1 MAKSIIMHNP
11 FEDIPDF
18 RSRSTEKRELDLSI
32 KGAYL
37 ENMSKELI
45 DKIDYEDR
53 TFINRQKSY
62 DELKGDLGVE
72 ELTESIYYAGL
83 INPIYLQIREDGK
96 YRILSGY
103 RRSIA
108 VKMGYENY
116 EGYEAEGNAIIIP
129 TNAEKSELELISLHE
144 NVYRED
150 LKVIELAYK
159 INKDAKESGKTFD
172 ELSEDYGMSTRQ
184 LKRIKGALSYDEE
197 LKMILDIVGIKKAEL
212 LNRIIKVLKDKKS
225 VPEIIEKYKD
235 FSASDLE
242 LEIKALNS
250 NSIKKGYIFDRKD
263 KKTTIKINR
272 KLTDEQFKKLEEFLK
287 NL

>member
-11 FEDIPDF
+11 FEDMPDF

-250 NSIKKGYIFDRKD
+250 NSIKKDYIFDRKD

>member
-83 INPIYLQIREDGK
+83 INPIYLQIREDGN

-116 EGYEAEGNAIIIP
+116 EGYEVEGNAIIIP

-225 VPEIIEKYKD
+225 VSEIIEKYKD

-250 NSIKKGYIFDRKD
+250 NSIKKDYIFDRKD

>member
-116 EGYEAEGNAIIIP
+116 EGYEAEGNSIIIP

-225 VPEIIEKYKD
+225 VAEIIGKYKD

-250 NSIKKGYIFDRKD
+250 NSIKKDYIFDRKD

>member
-18 RSRSTEKRELDLSI
+18 RNNNIEKKELDLSI

-37 ENMSKELI
+37 ETISKELI

-62 DELKGDLGVE
+62 DELSGDLGVE

-83 INPIYLQIREDGK
+83 INPIYLQLREDGK
-96 YRILSGY
+96 YRVLSGY
-103 RRSIA
+103 RRSISIK
-108 VKMGYENY
+108 VGYKNY
-116 EGYEAEGNAIIIP
+116 EGYEVEGNAIIIP
-129 TNAEKSELELISLHE
+129 IDADKSELELISLHE

-159 INKDAKESGKTFD
+159 INKDAKESGKTLE

-197 LKMILDIVGIKKAEL
+197 LKNILDDIGIKKAEL

-225 VPEIIEKYKD
+225 IEEIIKKYRD

-250 NSIKKGYIFDRKD
+250 NSIKKDYIFDRKD
-263 KKTTIKINR
+263 KKTTIKINK

>member
-37 ENMSKELI
+37 ENMSKKLI

-225 VPEIIEKYKD
+225 VAEIIEKYKD

-250 NSIKKGYIFDRKD
+250 NSIKKDYIFDRKD

>member
-18 RSRSTEKRELDLSI
+18 REIKKEKKEIDLNI

-37 ENMSKELI
+37 ENINSELI
-45 DKIDYEDR
+45 KNIDYEDR
-53 TFINRQKSY
+53 TFINRQKSFE
-62 DELKGDLGVE
+62 ELSDDLGVE

-103 RRSIA
+103 RRSVAI
-108 VKMGYENY
+108 KLGYENY
-116 EGYEAEGNAIIIP
+116 EGYETNGNAVIIP
-129 TNAEKSELELISLHE
+129 LDADKSDLELISLHE

-159 INKDAKESGKTFD
+159 INKDAKETGKTL
-172 ELSEDYGMSTRQ
+172 EQLSEDYGMSTRQ
-184 LKRIKGALSYDEE
+184 LKRIKGALSYEEE
-197 LKMILDIVGIKKAEL
+197 LKDILDIVGIKKAEL
-212 LNRIIKVLKDKKS
+212 LNRVIKILKEKKS
-225 VPEIIEKYKD
+225 IKEILEKYKD

-242 LEIKALNS
+242 LELKALNS
-250 NSIKKGYIFDRKD
+250 SSTKPNYIMDRKD
-263 KKTTIKINR
+263 KKTTIKINK
-272 KLTDEQFKKLEEFLK
+272 KLTDEQFIKLEEFLK
-287 NL
+287 SL

>member
-1 MAKSIIMHNP
+1 MAKSINMHNP

-83 INPIYLQIREDGK
+83 INPIYLQIREDGN

-225 VPEIIEKYKD
+225 VAEIIEKI
-235 FSASDLE
+235 AQV
-242 LEIKALNS
+242 NS
-250 NSIKKGYIFDRKD
+250 
-263 KKTTIKINR
+263 
-272 KLTDEQFKKLEEFLK
+272 
-287 NL
+287 

>member
-116 EGYEAEGNAIIIP
+116 EDMRLKE
-129 TNAEKSELELISLHE
+129 TLLLSLQMQK
-144 NVYRED
+144 
-150 LKVIELAYK
+150 KV
-159 INKDAKESGKTFD
+159 N
-172 ELSEDYGMSTRQ
+172 
-184 LKRIKGALSYDEE
+184 
-197 LKMILDIVGIKKAEL
+197 
-212 LNRIIKVLKDKKS
+212 
-225 VPEIIEKYKD
+225 
-235 FSASDLE
+235 
-242 LEIKALNS
+242 
-250 NSIKKGYIFDRKD
+250 
-263 KKTTIKINR
+263 
-272 KLTDEQFKKLEEFLK
+272 
-287 NL
+287 

>member
-250 NSIKKGYIFDRKD
+250 NSIKKDYIFDRKD

>member
-172 ELSEDYGMSTRQ
+172 ELSEDNGMSTRQ

-250 NSIKKGYIFDRKD
+250 NSIKKDYIFDRKD

>member
-1 MAKSIIMHNP
+1 MAKNIIMHNP
-11 FEDIPDF
+11 FEDMPDF
-18 RSRSTEKRELDLSI
+18 RKKENDKREIEFSV
-32 KGAYL
+32 KGAYI
-37 ENMSKELI
+37 ETITKTII
-45 DKIDYEDR
+45 DNIDYEDR

-62 DELKGDLGVE
+62 DELSSDLGVE

-96 YRILSGY
+96 YRVLSGY

-108 VKMGYENY
+108 VRVGYENY
-116 EGYEAEGNAIIIP
+116 EGYEVEGSVIVVPVDAS
-129 TNAEKSELELISLHE
+129 KSELELISLHE

-159 INKDAKESGKTFD
+159 INKDAKEFGKTLE

-184 LKRIKGALSYDEE
+184 LKRIKGALSYDEG
-197 LKMILDIVGIKKAEL
+197 LKDILDEVGIKKAEL
-212 LNRIIKVLKDKKS
+212 LNRIIKNLREKLS
-225 VPEIIEKYKD
+225 VEQILTKYKD

-242 LEIKALNS
+242 LEIKALSS
-250 NSIKKGYIFDRKD
+250 NVVKLDFLIDKRD

-272 KLTDEQFKKLEEFLK
+272 NLTDEQLKKLDEFLK

>member
-72 ELTESIYYAGL
+72 ERTESIYYAGL

-225 VPEIIEKYKD
+225 VAEIIEKYKD

-250 NSIKKGYIFDRKD
+250 NSIKKDYIFDRKD

>member
-83 INPIYLQIREDGK
+83 INPICLQIREDGK

-225 VPEIIEKYKD
+225 VAEIIEKYKD

-250 NSIKKGYIFDRKD
+250 NSIKKDYIFDRKD

>member
-116 EGYEAEGNAIIIP
+116 KGYEAEGNAIIIP
-129 TNAEKSELELISLHE
+129 TNAEKSELKLISLHK
-144 NVYRED
+144 NVYRKD

-225 VPEIIEKYKD
+225 VSEIIEKYKD

-250 NSIKKGYIFDRKD
+250 NSIKKDYIFDRKD

>member
-225 VPEIIEKYKD
+225 VAEIIEKYKD

>member
-116 EGYEAEGNAIIIP
+116 EGYEVEGNAIIIP

-225 VPEIIEKYKD
+225 VSEIIEKYKD

-250 NSIKKGYIFDRKD
+250 NSIKKDYIFDRKD

>member
-1 MAKSIIMHNP
+1 MAKNIIMHNP
-11 FEDIPDF
+11 FEDMPDF
-18 RSRSTEKRELDLSI
+18 RKKENEKKEITLSI
-32 KGAYL
+32 KDAYI
-37 ENMSKELI
+37 ETITKEII
-45 DKIDYEDR
+45 DNIDYEDK
-53 TFINRQKSY
+53 TFINRQKSF
-62 DELKGDLGVE
+62 DELSVDLGVE

-96 YRILSGY
+96 YRVLSGY

-108 VKMGYENY
+108 IRVGYENY
-116 EGYEAEGNAIIIP
+116 EGYEVEGSIIVVP
-129 TNAEKSELELISLHE
+129 VDAAKSELELISLHE

-159 INKDAKESGKTFD
+159 INKDAKESGKTLE

-197 LKMILDIVGIKKAEL
+197 LKNLLDEIGIKKAEL
-212 LNRIIKVLKDKKS
+212 LNRIIKNLREKMNIND
-225 VPEIIEKYKD
+225 IINKYRD

-250 NSIKKGYIFDRKD
+250 NAIKLDYSIDKKD
-263 KKTTIKINR
+263 KKTTVKIN
-272 KLTDEQFKKLEEFLK
+272 KNLNEEQIKKLEEFLK

>member
-11 FEDIPDF
+11 FEDMPDF
-18 RSRSTEKRELDLSI
+18 RKKEAEKKEIEISI
-32 KGAYL
+32 KGSYL
-37 ENMSKELI
+37 EAITKEII
-45 DKIDYEDR
+45 DAIDYSDR

-62 DELKGDLGVE
+62 EELREDLGVE

-83 INPIYLQIREDGK
+83 INPVYLQKRQDGK
-96 YRILSGY
+96 FRVLSGY

-108 VKMGYENY
+108 IRNGYENY
-116 EGYEAEGNAIIIP
+116 EGYEVEGSVIIVP
-129 TNAEKSELELISLHE
+129 VDADKSDLELISLHE

-159 INKDAKESGKTFD
+159 INKDAKEFGKTLE

-184 LKRIKGALSYDEE
+184 LKRIKGALSYDDE
-197 LKMILDIVGIKKAEL
+197 LKNILDDIGIKKAEL
-212 LNRIIKVLKDKKS
+212 LNRIVKILRAKMS
-225 VPEIIEKYKD
+225 VVDILLKYKE

-250 NSIKKGYIFDRKD
+250 SNIKRDFLIDSKE
-263 KKTTIKINR
+263 KKTTVKIN
-272 KLTDEQFKKLEEFLK
+272 KSLNDEQIKKLEEFLK
-287 NL
+287 TL

>member
-11 FEDIPDF
+11 FEDMPDF
-18 RSRSTEKRELDLSI
+18 RKKEAEKKEIEISI
-32 KGAYL
+32 KGSYL
-37 ENMSKELI
+37 EAITKEII
-45 DKIDYEDR
+45 DAIDYSDR

-62 DELKGDLGVE
+62 EELREDLGVE

-83 INPIYLQIREDGK
+83 INPVYLQKRQDGK
-96 YRILSGY
+96 FRVLSGY

-108 VKMGYENY
+108 IRNGYENY
-116 EGYEAEGNAIIIP
+116 EGYEVEGSVIIVP
-129 TNAEKSELELISLHE
+129 VDADKSDLELISLHE

-159 INKDAKESGKTFD
+159 INKDAKEFGKTLE

-184 LKRIKGALSYDEE
+184 LKRIKGALSYDDE
-197 LKMILDIVGIKKAEL
+197 LKNILDDIGIKKAEL
-212 LNRIIKVLKDKKS
+212 LNRIVKILRAKMS
-225 VPEIIEKYKD
+225 VVDILLKYKE

-250 NSIKKGYIFDRKD
+250 STIKRDFLIDSKE
-263 KKTTIKINR
+263 KKTTVKIN
-272 KLTDEQFKKLEEFLK
+272 KSLNDEQIKKLEEFLK
-287 NL
+287 TL

>member
-116 EGYEAEGNAIIIP
+116 EGYEVEGNAIIIP

-197 LKMILDIVGIKKAEL
+197 LKMTLDIVGIKKAEL

-225 VPEIIEKYKD
+225 VAEIIEKYKD

-250 NSIKKGYIFDRKD
+250 NSIKKDYIFDRKD

>member
-116 EGYEAEGNAIIIP
+116 EGYEVEGNAIIIP

-225 VPEIIEKYKD
+225 VAEIIEKYKD

-250 NSIKKGYIFDRKD
+250 NSIKKDYIFDRKD

>member
-225 VPEIIEKYKD
+225 VAKIIEKYKD

-250 NSIKKGYIFDRKD
+250 NSIKKDYIFDRKD

>member
-62 DELKGDLGVE
+62 DELKGDLVVE

-96 YRILSGY
+96 YRI
-103 RRSIA
+103 
-108 VKMGYENY
+108 
-116 EGYEAEGNAIIIP
+116 
-129 TNAEKSELELISLHE
+129 
-144 NVYRED
+144 
-150 LKVIELAYK
+150 
-159 INKDAKESGKTFD
+159 
-172 ELSEDYGMSTRQ
+172 
-184 LKRIKGALSYDEE
+184 
-197 LKMILDIVGIKKAEL
+197 
-212 LNRIIKVLKDKKS
+212 
-225 VPEIIEKYKD
+225 
-235 FSASDLE
+235 
-242 LEIKALNS
+242 
-250 NSIKKGYIFDRKD
+250 
-263 KKTTIKINR
+263 
-272 KLTDEQFKKLEEFLK
+272 
-287 NL
+287 